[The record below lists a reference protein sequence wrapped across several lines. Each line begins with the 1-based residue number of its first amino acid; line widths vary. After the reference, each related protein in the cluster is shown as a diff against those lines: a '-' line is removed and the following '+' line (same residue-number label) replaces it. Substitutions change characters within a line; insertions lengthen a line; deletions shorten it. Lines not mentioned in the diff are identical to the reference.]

1 LRGIKILNMKHNYK
15 IIVLL
20 LAGITA
26 LYTSCHKLDITP
38 ADNNQSTVSKK
49 EASVQIAQSLVGI
62 FNPENGGFDFK
73 NGLSMP
79 TDLALNRKG
88 KIRVQSVDPQPQ
100 CGAKMDTTITFNLDE
115 SDTSKIDIWAK
126 VKYELTC
133 TGGIPSGVT
142 ANDSLNMT
150 AVSGEFQLAL
160 RMGENLTL
168 RSLSPG
174 VANSKYSFDGPVNY
188 YAKVTYNKPTTDQPN
203 IEGTF
208 NYNFKAI
215 TIDPTKDPDFILSGS
230 ATFASKGSIGKN
242 SWNYKGT
249 ITFLGGHKAKITI
262 NGTVY
267 TADLM
272 TGEVN

>member
-1 LRGIKILNMKHNYK
+1 MRGIKILNMKHKYK

-26 LYTSCHKLDITP
+26 IYTSCHKLDMGP
-38 ADNNQSTVSKK
+38 NNQSTVSKK

-73 NGLSMP
+73 SGLSMP
-79 TDLALNRKG
+79 TDLSLNKKG
-88 KIRVQSVDPQPQ
+88 KIKVQSVDPKPQ
-100 CGAKMDTTITFNLDE
+100 CGAKMDTTISLNLDQ

-133 TGGIPSGVT
+133 TNGVPSGVT

-150 AVSGEFQLAL
+150 MVGSGFAMAL

-168 RSLSPG
+168 KSLNPG
-174 VANSKYSFDGPVNY
+174 VEHAQYSFDGPVNY
-188 YAKVTYNKPTTDQPN
+188 YAKVTYTKPTTDQPN
-203 IEGTF
+203 VEGTF
-208 NYNFKAI
+208 NYNFKSI
-215 TIDPTKDPDFILSGS
+215 VVDPTKDPDFILSGS
-230 ATFASKGSIGKN
+230 ATFSSKGNIGKN
-242 SWNYKGT
+242 TWNYKGT

-262 NGTVY
+262 DGTVY
-267 TADLM
+267 TADLI
-272 TGEVN
+272 TGVVN

>member
-1 LRGIKILNMKHNYK
+1 MKHNYK

-26 LYTSCHKLDITP
+26 VYTSCHKLNMAP
-38 ADNNQSTVSKK
+38 NNQSTVSKK

-79 TDLALNRKG
+79 TDLTLNKKG
-88 KIRVQSVDPQPQ
+88 KIKVQAVNPAPQ
-100 CGAKMDTTITFNLDE
+100 CGAKIDTAIAFNLDQ

-133 TGGIPSGVT
+133 TNGVPSGVT

-150 AVSGEFQLAL
+150 VVSSEFKLAL
-160 RMGENLTL
+160 KMGENLTL
-168 RSLSPG
+168 ISLNPG
-174 VANSKYSFDGPVNY
+174 VAHAQYSFDGPVNY
-188 YAKVTYNKPTTDQPN
+188 YAKVDYTKPTADQPN
-203 IEGTF
+203 VEGTF
-208 NYNFKAI
+208 NYNFKSI
-215 TIDPTKDPDFILSGS
+215 TIDPSKDPDFILSGS
-230 ATFASKGSIGKN
+230 ATFSSKGNIGKN
-242 SWNYKGT
+242 IWNYKGT

-262 NGTVY
+262 DGTVY
-267 TADLM
+267 TADLV